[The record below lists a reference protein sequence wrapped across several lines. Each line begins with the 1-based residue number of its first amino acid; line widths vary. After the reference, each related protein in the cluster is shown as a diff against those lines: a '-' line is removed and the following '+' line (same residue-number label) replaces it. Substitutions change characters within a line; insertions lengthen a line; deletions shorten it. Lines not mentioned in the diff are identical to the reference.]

1 MCLASDRVWRLCRQK
16 VDISEEEI
24 PLEFWLASSPVF
36 LCTLK
41 VKDQNF
47 RVKKKTKKSAPEN
60 ELHQFITQ
68 SKIQTFPSS
77 NGEENYVSRK
87 AFSNQKWAVRFQTK
101 DLHLF
106 SVPAFMT
113 SSSQIAQLKWPKVL
127 SSLSEHLPR
136 KSFLDVKSLWLLGFA
151 FLWRYESDLQ
161 RKYFLI
167 CWPFFPRLE
176 ASATTLLPISNLIFT
191 ACYVE
196 ELASRVTCILALY
209 FWHFSTYA
217 TTTRTNWKQI
227 QQYQLAVVE
236 NEGELEKSL
245 LSTW

>member
-47 RVKKKTKKSAPEN
+47 RVKKEQKSQ
-60 ELHQFITQ
+60 LQKMSFINLSLNPK
-68 SKIQTFPSS
+68 SKPSLVAMARKIMCQ
-77 NGEENYVSRK
+77 EK

-106 SVPAFMT
+106 SVPACMT

-196 ELASRVTCILALY
+196 ELASRDNVHLGFLCKLFLAL
-209 FWHFSTYA
+209 
-217 TTTRTNWKQI
+217 
-227 QQYQLAVVE
+227 
-236 NEGELEKSL
+236 
-245 LSTW
+245 